1 MGKQQRD
8 NAMFE
13 YLELYVYVDITTDN
27 HDLFSELK
35 TTFRH
40 AFRTCSLK
48 SVLWVDEDVFKP
60 GFIVNYTVLHKS
72 KTIVTNYSSRHQHTR
87 TRLYCCWVF
96 FSNIHPT
103 RYVVFFISTFHMLSI
118 NFGIQ
123 NTENIHMIWKS
134 IWSTLISLYQQ
145 IVSFVMYEAFR
156 TLVLPFWS
164 AEWTV
169 CVWCFLGHFCLSRQ
183 VFPQNTRLKVFQ
195 NFSLNQQ

>member
-13 YLELYVYVDITTDN
+13 YLELYVHVDIITDN
-27 HDLFSELK
+27 HDLFSQLK

-40 AFRTCSLK
+40 AFRTLK
-48 SVLWVDEDVFKP
+48 SVLWVDKGVFKP
-60 GFIVNYTVLHKS
+60 GFIVNYTVLHKT
-72 KTIVTNYSSRHQHTR
+72 KTIVTNYSSRQQQTCTRFYCFLFKHPSHTLR
-87 TRLYCCWVF
+87 GFLHF
-96 FSNIHPT
+96 NFS
-103 RYVVFFISTFHMLSI
+103 YVYLSI
-118 NFGIQ
+118 YFGIQ

-134 IWSTLISLYQQ
+134 IWSTLIALYQQ

-164 AEWTV
+164 AECTV